1 MKRILG
7 SLLLLIIVL
16 SGCSNKEQT
25 NTIVTTVKPLTDIT
39 QKIVGDDYQVK
50 SVFPENSDPHHFEL
64 TAKNMQSI
72 ADSQMFIYISDTN
85 NNFSA
90 DLKNSG
96 DYQTTF
102 VNITEDENFKNNVDS
117 SLYGDSSEAEEHE
130 HEHEGEEATNHEEEP
145 HIKGNVILNPHVWLS
160 PEKLMLITDTI
171 VNNVSELNPNHA
183 KMYQENAKK
192 LNQELAKI
200 DKNYQEFAK
209 KQKYPMIVAH
219 DSAGY
224 LANDY
229 GIETIGLYDLS
240 HESEPTAK
248 EIEGYIKKINDEH
261 IPVIYVEQND
271 INNKLITQIADET
284 NIEVK
289 VFNNLST
296 GSKDKDTLTIL
307 NENLAVLKALE

>member
-1 MKRILG
+1 MKKILS
-7 SLLLLIIVL
+7 SLLLLTIVL
-16 SGCSNKEQT
+16 SGCSNQEQS
-25 NTIVTTVKPLTDIT
+25 NTIITTVKPLTDIT

-50 SVFPENSDPHHFEL
+50 SVFPDNSDPHHFEL

-90 DLKNSG
+90 DLKDSG
-96 DYQTTF
+96 NYQTTF
-102 VNITEDENFKNNVDS
+102 VNVTEDKDFKNKVDS
-117 SLYGDSSEAEEHE
+117 SLYGDSSKADM
-130 HEHEGEEATNHEEEP
+130 HEHEGEEHHDDEEQMS
-145 HIKGNVILNPHVWLS
+145 GDVILNPHVWLS

-171 VNNVSELNPNHA
+171 VNNVSILNPSHA
-183 KMYQENAKK
+183 EIYQENADVLK
-192 LNQELAKI
+192 QEISTI

-224 LANDY
+224 LTNDY

-248 EIEGYIKKINDEH
+248 EIEGYIKRIKDEK

-271 INNKLITQIADET
+271 MNNKLITQIANET
-284 NIEVK
+284 NIEIK

-296 GSKDKDTLTIL
+296 GNSDKDTLTIL
-307 NENLAVLKALE
+307 NENLTALKALE

>member
-1 MKRILG
+1 MKKILS
-7 SLLLLIIVL
+7 SLLLLIIIL
-16 SGCSNKEQT
+16 SGCTKQEQAD
-25 NTIVTTVKPLTDIT
+25 TIITTVKPLTDIT
-39 QKIVGDDYQVK
+39 QRIVGDDYEVK

-90 DLKNSG
+90 NLKKSG

-102 VNITEDENFKNNVDS
+102 VNVTEDTNFKNNVDS
-117 SLYGDSSEAEEHE
+117 SLYGDSSEADA
-130 HEHEGEEATNHEEEP
+130 HEHEGEEVDEHEAET
-145 HIKGNVILNPHVWLS
+145 HISGNVILNPHVWLS
-160 PEKLMLITDTI
+160 PQKLMLITDVITS
-171 VNNVSELNPNHA
+171 NVSTLNPDHA
-183 KMYQENAKK
+183 KMYQENAKDLK
-192 LNQELAKI
+192 QELTEL
-200 DKNYQEFAK
+200 DKEYQEFAK

-224 LANDY
+224 LTNDY

-248 EIEGYIKKINDEH
+248 EIEGYIKQINEEH

-271 INNKLITQIADET
+271 MNNKLITQIANET
-284 NIEVK
+284 NIEIK

-296 GSKDKDTLTIL
+296 GSNDTDTLTIL
-307 NENLAVLKALE
+307 NENLTALKALE